1 MSSKSPAPRLIIV
14 RINIIFPSFSDSG
27 IGLWRLVSGNIVVRV
42 VVIELF
48 QCRIVAFQATTRR
61 ITWSEIHV
69 LWLLV
74 GCRAIDRRRHVCVC
88 VCVVSPIESEYSRGR
103 TSSPRWQF
111 RHPAKIIVGTTRVGF
126 LDRTPASTKTKT
138 RTTRKTPKED
148 RRFDPNSSS
157 ALLSTHTHTPREGA
171 LTILLN
177 PLARFG
183 CPMLALLRQ
192 CSYFYTIYRMKIR

>member
-1 MSSKSPAPRLIIV
+1 VPDCSI
-14 RINIIFPSFSDSG
+14 PSNHTSY
-27 IGLWRLVSGNIVVRV
+27 N
-42 VVIELF
+42 
-48 QCRIVAFQATTRR
+48 
-61 ITWSEIHV
+61 
-69 LWLLV
+69 LV
-74 GCRAIDRRRHVCVC
+74 GDSRAVAAGWVPCHRPSTTCVCVC